1 MPIPLIFDMTS
12 KNDNKYN
19 QIAFAL
25 QIIKL
30 LAEKPRKRTELA
42 DEMAQFLAMYG
53 KEDGDTLQKVTRTI
67 AKLKNCGFQI
77 ESAPSKPY
85 KLLESSFPV
94 LISPQQK
101 QALCTA
107 AYILS
112 DMGLSAEA
120 GQIARIGNIDDMEQ
134 IPNLKVDFSPP
145 VDYAETKIQKIV
157 TQLQDRID
165 KGCRYSI
172 KYRSSKGKENNWDID
187 RSELRLHNG
196 VLYLFAYLP
205 NWNYRNHW
213 VEKNQPLRV
222 DRILRVFPSSESQ
235 WIATV
240 FATLPITYRLS
251 QGMSNYKPRRDRERT
266 SDKDP
271 NGKWIEI
278 KTEEDC
284 LFWFRQRIM
293 QYGSN
298 AKILNPAWFVEDI
311 AEEFQKAHQ
320 AYCKS

>member
-1 MPIPLIFDMTS
+1 MTS
-12 KNDNKYN
+12 KNDNKYS
-19 QIAFAL
+19 QVAFAL
-25 QIIKL
+25 QIIRL

-42 DEMAQFLAMYG
+42 DEMGQFLARYG

-67 AKLKNCGFQI
+67 SKLKNCGFEI

-85 KLLESSFPV
+85 QLLESSFPV
-94 LISPQQK
+94 LLSEQQK
-101 QALCTA
+101 QALFTA

-112 DMGLSAEA
+112 DMGFSAEA
-120 GQIARIGNIDDMEQ
+120 GQIARIGNLDNRKQ
-134 IPNLKVDFSPP
+134 LHNLKVDFSPP
-145 VDYAETKIQKIV
+145 VDYAETQIQEIV
-157 TQLQDRID
+157 TKLQERID

-172 KYRSSKGKENNWDID
+172 RYRSSKGKENNWDID

-205 NWNYRNHW
+205 NWNYCNHW

-222 DRILRVFPSSESQ
+222 DRILRVFPPSQSQ

-251 QGMSNYKPRRDRERT
+251 KGMSNYQPRRGREQIVDSDCDRE
-266 SDKDP
+266 
-271 NGKWIEI
+271 WVEI
-278 KTEEDC
+278 KTNEDC

-298 AKILNPAWFVEDI
+298 AEILNPDWFADAI
-311 AEEFQKAHQ
+311 AAEFQKAYQ
-320 AYCKS
+320 TYCKG

>member
-1 MPIPLIFDMTS
+1 MTS

-30 LAEKPRKRTELA
+30 LAGKPRKRTELA
-42 DEMAQFLAMYG
+42 DEMSEFLTKYG

-67 AKLKNCGFQI
+67 SKLKDCGFEI
-77 ESAPSKPY
+77 ASAPSKPY
-85 KLLESSFPV
+85 ELLESSFPV
-94 LISPQQK
+94 ILSSQQK

-112 DMGLSAEA
+112 DMGFSAQA
-120 GQIARIGNIDDMEQ
+120 GQIARIGNLQDREQ
-134 IPNLKVDFSPP
+134 LPNLKVNFSPP
-145 VDYAETKIQKIV
+145 VDYAETQIQKIV
-157 TQLQDRID
+157 KQLQERID
-165 KGCRYSI
+165 KKCRYSI
-172 KYRSSKGKENNWDID
+172 RYRSSKGNENNWDID

-205 NWNYRNHW
+205 NWHYRNHW

-222 DRILRVFPSSESQ
+222 DRILRVCPPSESQ
-235 WIATV
+235 WIATAFDV
-240 FATLPITYRLS
+240 LPITYRLS
-251 QGMSNYKPRRDRERT
+251 KGMNNYQPRRNREQISKR
-266 SDKDP
+266 DHKY
-271 NGKWIEI
+271 IEI

-284 LFWFRQRIM
+284 LFWFRQRIL

-298 AKILNPAWFVEDI
+298 AEILEPQWL
-311 AEEFQKAHQ
+311 AEEIASEFEKAYQ
-320 AYCKS
+320 IYRQNNTVT

>member
-1 MPIPLIFDMTS
+1 MTS

-19 QIAFAL
+19 QVAFAL

-30 LAEKPRKRTELA
+30 LAEKPRKRAELA
-42 DEMAQFLAMYG
+42 DEMGQFLARYG
-53 KEDGDTLQKVTRTI
+53 KENGDALQKVTTTI
-67 AKLKNCGFQI
+67 SKLKNCGFEI
-77 ESAPSKPY
+77 DSAPSKPY

-94 LISPQQK
+94 LLSSQQK

-112 DMGLSAEA
+112 DMGFSAEA
-120 GQIARIGNIDDMEQ
+120 GQIARTVNIDDMEQ
-134 IPNLKVDFSPP
+134 IPNLKVNFSSP
-145 VDYAETKIQKIV
+145 VDYAETKIQETVK
-157 TQLQDRID
+157 QLQARID
-165 KGCRYSI
+165 KKCRYSI
-172 KYRSSKGKENNWDID
+172 RYRSSQGNEHNWDIN
-187 RSELRLHNG
+187 RSELRMHNG

-222 DRILRVFPSSESQ
+222 DRILRVFPPSESQ
-235 WIATV
+235 WIATT
-240 FATLPITYRLS
+240 FAILPITYRLS
-251 QGMSNYKPRRDRERT
+251 KGMSNYKPRRDREQIANKD
-266 SDKDP
+266 SNDKWVD
-271 NGKWIEI
+271 IET
-278 KTEEDC
+278 KEDC

-298 AKILNPAWFVEDI
+298 AKILNPAWFVKDI

-320 AYCKS
+320 DYCKS

>member
-1 MPIPLIFDMTS
+1 MTS
-12 KNDNKYN
+12 KNDDKYN

-30 LAEKPRKRTELA
+30 LAEKPRKRAELTYKMGEFVA
-42 DEMAQFLAMYG
+42 KYG
-53 KEDGDTLQKVTRTI
+53 KEAGDTLQKVTRTI
-67 AKLKNCGFQI
+67 SKLKNCGFQI

-94 LISPQQK
+94 ILSQQQK
-101 QALCTA
+101 QALHTA

-112 DMGLSAEA
+112 DMGFSAEA
-120 GQIARIGNIDDMEQ
+120 GQIARIGNLEDREQ
-134 IPNLKVDFSPP
+134 LPNLKVNFSPP
-145 VDYAETKIQKIV
+145 EDYSAAKIQKVV
-157 TQLQDRID
+157 TQLQSRID

-172 KYRSSKGKENNWDID
+172 EYCSSKGNKNNWDID

-205 NWNYRNHW
+205 NWNYRNDW

-222 DRILRVFPSSESQ
+222 DRILRVRSPSESP

-251 QGMSNYKPRRDRERT
+251 GSMSNYRPRRDCEEIVNN
-266 SDKDP
+266 DP
-271 NGKWIEI
+271 HSKWVDIQT
-278 KTEEDC
+278 KEDC

-298 AKILNPAWFVEDI
+298 AKILSPLWLAEEI
-311 AEEFQKAHQ
+311 ATEFQKAYQ
-320 AYCKS
+320 AYCKDQIF

>member
-1 MPIPLIFDMTS
+1 MTS

-42 DEMAQFLAMYG
+42 DEMNQFLAIYG
-53 KEDGDTLQKVTRTI
+53 KQDGDTLQKVTRTI
-67 AKLKNCGFQI
+67 GKLKNCGFQI
-77 ESAPSKPY
+77 DSAPSKPY
-85 KLLESSFPV
+85 ELLESGFPII
-94 LISPQQK
+94 LSQQQK

-112 DMGLSAEA
+112 DMGLSTEA
-120 GQIARIGNIDDMEQ
+120 GQIARIGNIDDTEQ

-145 VDYAETKIQKIV
+145 VNYAETDIQNIV
-157 TQLQDRID
+157 TQLQQRID

-172 KYRSSKGKENNWDID
+172 RYRSSKGKENNWDID

-205 NWNYRNHW
+205 NWSYRNHW
-213 VEKNQPLRV
+213 IEKNQPLRV

-251 QGMSNYKPRRDRERT
+251 KGMSNYKPRRDREQILNKDQN
-266 SDKDP
+266 DKWVD
-271 NGKWIEI
+271 IET
-278 KTEEDC
+278 KEDC
-284 LFWFRQRIM
+284 LFWFRQRIV

-298 AKILNPAWFVEDI
+298 AKVSDPQWLAKDI
-311 AEEFQKAHQ
+311 AAEFQKAYQ
-320 AYCKS
+320 NYGKG